1 MNSGSDSG
9 VMLNALDRSPE
20 DLSSVL
26 SSELRGSGFTWGSEL
41 LVRGLDEVDLFV
53 DFMKGGLDGHVVM
66 DLLGRGVED
75 PS

>member
-9 VMLNALDRSPE
+9 VMFNALDWSSE
-20 DLSSVL
+20 DLTGIL

-41 LVRGLDEVDLFV
+41 LVRGFDEVDLFM
-53 DFMKGGLDGHVVM
+53 DFMKCWLNGHMMM
-66 DLLGRGVED
+66 DLLSRSVED